1 MAEETAVNETTT
13 RVIVEKEDTNGM
25 ATAALVLGII
35 GLVIGIV
42 PFIGWFVMPLW
53 ILAVVFGI
61 IGMQKEIKKGMALT
75 GVILGGIT
83 ILYKIGFWVLMII
96 GSAA

>member
-1 MAEETAVNETTT
+1 
-13 RVIVEKEDTNGM
+13 M